1 MSEEEKKAIEDIKL
15 LSIGDFIT
23 WFTTDGIIKMG
34 LSAKTVLNLI
44 DKLQKENEDIKSR
57 KEHQEKRFKKY
68 KENIDKQHE
77 DIYENLVSE
86 KEKYVYLYQKAL
98 NNTIKSDRENIQLKK
113 QIDLMARAFKQDD
126 VRSVEEI
133 KQFYERKVENE
144 EN

>member
-1 MSEEEKKAIEDIKL
+1 MLSEEEKKAIEDIKL

-44 DKLQKENEDIKSR
+44 DKLQKENEIL
-57 KEHQEKRFKKY
+57 KRAF
-68 KENIDKQHE
+68 DKQTA
-77 DIYENLVSE
+77 DMSNNLLE
-86 KEKYVYLYQKAL
+86 LRQK
-98 NNTIKSDRENIQLKK
+98 DK

-133 KQFYERKVENE
+133 KQYFERKVED
-144 EN
+144 ENR